1 VEKGSIKVVLP
12 SNKLTEPNDVFV
24 NVNPSTGLIITY
36 TVDQIIRCEIKIDR
50 IFPLISG
57 NTDGIKEVVN
67 NGKRI
72 Y

>member
-12 SNKLTEPNDVFV
+12 SNKLTEPNDVFIDI
-24 NVNPSTGLIITY
+24 NPSTGFIKTY

>member
-1 VEKGSIKVVLP
+1 MEKGSIKVVLP
-12 SNKLTEPNDVFV
+12 SNKLTEPNDVFIDI
-24 NVNPSTGLIITY
+24 NPSTGFIKTY

-50 IFPLISG
+50 ITPNPLYRM
-57 NTDGIKEVVN
+57 DRIKEVLN